1 HQGMGIGASGVH
13 GKVPVDALFE
23 HPGQGQQLGHGG
35 GQAHLARVAR
45 LVRLRDRDGQM
56 TEAAE
61 GVRPEPGMPRL
72 LGEVLGQEHGQ
83 LPSGG
88 AASQATEQQGPRQ
101 LRRPVVAQ
109 NPHFLGLDAVAHWF
123 TLGGSGGAP
132 PPDPPTALIPRG
144 AATRTAGW
152 LTGSPW
158 GERRRSASQKSAGW
172 LSVTRAPRR
181 YGANPSGAP
190 AGSPRASSRLAGR
203 RAARSGSRSA
213 PLSAWPRRPPPPP
226 GGGSAAPR
234 PRSSRGSR
242 APAPVDAAAAN
253 RTRCSGAPRHA

>member
-83 LPSGG
+83 LPIRG

-132 PPDPPTALIPRG
+132 PPDPPPAFDPPRAATRPAGWLTGSPWGGAAALRPQTPPTALIPRG

-181 YGANPSGAP
+181 YGA
-190 AGSPRASSRLAGR
+190 SP
-203 RAARSGSRSA
+203 
-213 PLSAWPRRPPPPP
+213 
-226 GGGSAAPR
+226 
-234 PRSSRGSR
+234 
-242 APAPVDAAAAN
+242 
-253 RTRCSGAPRHA
+253 